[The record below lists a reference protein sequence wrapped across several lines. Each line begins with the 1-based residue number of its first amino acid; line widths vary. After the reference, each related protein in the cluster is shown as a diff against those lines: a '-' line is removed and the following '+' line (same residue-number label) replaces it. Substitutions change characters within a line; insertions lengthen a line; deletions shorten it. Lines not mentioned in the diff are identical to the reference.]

1 MDIDYPRFGEIVV
14 EGRRYPH
21 DVVIDAGDVRP
32 RDKGPSKQS
41 KARYGHTPLTAA
53 ESIPW
58 SDNRLIIGSGYSGS
72 LPVTEE
78 LVDEARRRGVE
89 LVVVPTAKACEMLAD
104 IAPADV
110 YAVLHVT
117 C

>member
-14 EGRRYPH
+14 EGQRYPH
-21 DVVIDAGDVRP
+21 DVMIEGGEVRP

-58 SDNRLIIGSGYSGS
+58 TGERLIIGSGYAGR
-72 LPVTEE
+72 LPVVEDV
-78 LVDEARRRGVE
+78 LDEARRRGVE
-89 LVVVPTAKACEMLAD
+89 LVVVSTAEACEMLASID
-104 IAPADV
+104 PADV